1 MGFLFSPFGRVSL
14 GQFWLYY
21 ILPAFAASIVANI
34 TDILV
39 FGTPSF
45 LSLMVSLFFLWPSIA
60 VSVKRFHD
68 HGMTGWWV
76 LGHGVIAIIAVVAGV
91 FAFGP
96 TITGV
101 GEDSLF
107 AFMVFIPAILGALA
121 LSAMLYF
128 VPGRAGGNVHGPDP
142 AGRAPNL
149 SKVAGEA
156 FDAQVTPSVRPAP
169 RGRSS
174 ASRPGQQPAMSPAP
188 GAGTSFGR
196 RARGSLTSR

>member
-34 TDILV
+34 IDILV

-45 LSLMVSLFFLWPSIA
+45 LSLIVSLFFLWPSIA
-60 VSVKRFHD
+60 VSMKRFHD

-76 LGHGVIAIIAVVAGV
+76 LGHGVIGIVAIVSGV

-96 TITGV
+96 TVTGM
-101 GEDSLF
+101 GEESLF
-107 AFMVFIPAILGALA
+107 AFMVFVPSILGALG
-121 LSAMLYF
+121 LSAMLYL

-142 AGRAPNL
+142 AGRSPAL
-149 SKVAGEA
+149 SKVVEQA
-156 FDAQVTPSVRPAP
+156 FDAPPQPAARPRP
-169 RGRSS
+169 RGAPAAARSAYSTEPAS
-174 ASRPGQQPAMSPAP
+174 ARSG
-188 GAGTSFGR
+188 FGR
-196 RARGSLTSR
+196 RPRGTLNPR